1 MLTASVNIISNIGIA
16 EVLRWLVKTYTMMV
30 NVLHHMSIGN
40 TSLCRKYAMSAVS
53 QRITSFIIDLS
64 LQ

>member
-1 MLTASVNIISNIGIA
+1 MQTVPLNITSTIGIV
-16 EVLRWLVKTYTMMV
+16 EVLRSLVKTCTMMI
-30 NVLHHMSIGN
+30 NTLHHLSIGN
-40 TSLCRKYAMSAVS
+40 TSLCRKYAISAVS

>member
-1 MLTASVNIISNIGIA
+1 MRTVPVKITSNIGIA
-16 EVLRWLVKTYTMMV
+16 EVLRCFVKPYTMMV
-30 NVLHHMSIGN
+30 NTLRHMSIGN
-40 TSLCRKYAMSAVS
+40 TSLCRKYAMSTVN